1 MASKALQGGGPIGK
15 PDGIDR
21 MTNALFTGLVGI
33 VLLCAL
39 VPIFITQ
46 IAGITLPQGVSWD
59 GLAGF
64 QSLAYLLPV
73 IFLIGLI
80 IMIVRFFSSSKE

>member
-46 IAGITLPQGVSWD
+46 IAGITLPQGVSWS

>member
-39 VPIFITQ
+39 VPIFISQ
-46 IAGITLPQGVSWD
+46 IQGITMPQGITWD

-73 IFLIGLI
+73 VFLIGLI
-80 IMIVRFFSSSKE
+80 IMIIRFFSASKE